1 MPAAPVPEAAMPGVR
16 AGHGPDLAGV
26 EKCDRRT
33 PSRPLP
39 DAGFRNPDPARAVGG
54 LNPAGLL
61 GLGIDAVAARK
72 IEQESRRIPQECD
85 KAFAGGPVPRDDRVG
100 IGARQRRDHLA
111 VVAPGGAET
120 GLGRLEDDGADAG
133 LGKMQGG
140 GEPGEARPDHDRIAT
155 LVARES
161 GKLRPG
167 RCHRMPERRR
177 RDGAL
182 GAHRAGITPRA
193 RPGTVLSCRANSV
206 RSGDQVGS
214 EAKVGVGTVCSTRP
228 VMSIM

>member
-1 MPAAPVPEAAMPGVR
+1 MPGVR
-16 AGHGPDLAGV
+16 AGHGPDLV
-26 EKCDRRT
+26 TIEKRDRRA

-39 DAGFRNPDPARAVGG
+39 DAGLRNPEPARAVGG

-61 GLGIDAVAARK
+61 GFGIDAVAARE
-72 IEQESRRIPQECD
+72 IEQESRRIPQQRDE
-85 KAFAGGPVPRDDRVG
+85 AFAGGAVLRDDRVG

-133 LGKMQGG
+133 LGEMQGG
-140 GEPGEARPDHDRIAT
+140 GEPGEARPDDDRIAT
-155 LVARES
+155 LVAGES

-167 RCHRMPERRR
+167 RRHRMPERRR

-182 GAHRAGITPRA
+182 GRHRAGIRPRRRVRGRA
-193 RPGTVLSCRANSV
+193 GDRPQLPRDSV
-206 RSGDQVGS
+206 SSGDQVGS
-214 EAKVGVGTVCSTRP
+214 EAKDGVGTVCSTRP
-228 VMSIM
+228 VISIM

>member
-1 MPAAPVPEAAMPGVR
+1 MPGVR
-16 AGHGPDLAGV
+16 AGHGPDLVAV
-26 EKCDRRT
+26 EKLDRRA

-61 GLGIDAVAARK
+61 SFGINAVAARE
-72 IEQESRRIPQECD
+72 IEQESRRIPQERD
-85 KAFAGGPVPRDDRVG
+85 KAFAGGAVLRDDRVG

-120 GLGRLEDDGADAG
+120 GLGRLEDDAANAG

-155 LVARES
+155 LVASEG

-167 RCHRMPERRR
+167 RGHRMPERRR
-177 RDGAL
+177 REERSSRRDYA
-182 GAHRAGITPRA
+182 AASRAPGGLPQLPRA
-193 RPGTVLSCRANSV
+193 SV

-214 EAKVGVGTVCSTRP
+214 EAKDGVGTGCSTRP
-228 VMSIM
+228 VMSTM

>member
-1 MPAAPVPEAAMPGVR
+1 M
-16 AGHGPDLAGV
+16 
-26 EKCDRRT
+26 
-33 PSRPLP
+33 
-39 DAGFRNPDPARAVGG
+39 GG

-61 GLGIDAVAARK
+61 GFGIDAVAARE
-72 IEQESRRIPQECD
+72 IEQESRRIPQERD
-85 KAFAGGPVPRDDRVG
+85 EAFAGGPVLRDDRVG

-133 LGKMQGG
+133 LGEMQGG

-182 GAHRAGITPRA
+182 GLIAPGSRRGVRAPGDRPQLPRD
-193 RPGTVLSCRANSV
+193 SV

>member
-1 MPAAPVPEAAMPGVR
+1 M
-16 AGHGPDLAGV
+16 
-26 EKCDRRT
+26 
-33 PSRPLP
+33 
-39 DAGFRNPDPARAVGG
+39 GG

-61 GLGIDAVAARK
+61 GFGIDAVAARE
-72 IEQESRRIPQECD
+72 IEQESRRIPQERD
-85 KAFAGGPVPRDDRVG
+85 KAFAGGPVLRDDRVG
-100 IGARQRRDHLA
+100 IGARQGRDHLA

-133 LGKMQGG
+133 LGEMQGG

-182 GAHRAGITPRA
+182 GGHRAGITPRRA
-193 RPGTVLSCRANSV
+193 PRGPSSVAAQLGQERRPGRVGGEGRGRHGLLDPAGDVDHVELRAGLAAGIAEEHDVLAV
-206 RSGDQVGS
+206 RG
-214 EAKVGVGTVCSTRP
+214 P
-228 VMSIM
+228 